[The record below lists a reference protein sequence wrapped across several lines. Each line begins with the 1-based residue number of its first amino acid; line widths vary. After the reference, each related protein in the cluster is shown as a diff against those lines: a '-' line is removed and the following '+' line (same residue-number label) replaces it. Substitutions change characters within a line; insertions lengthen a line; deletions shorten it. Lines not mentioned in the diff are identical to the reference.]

1 VRFEGE
7 SRVAKREK
15 TATESLLQIALGLE
29 IIVVF
34 FGALALNGLRL
45 YSGPVV
51 LVGSIV
57 TVLVLLVLYR
67 AVQYRWGQLLGHV
80 IQVALLASFWW
91 DVAIGLSFAVV
102 VAFWVFGAIRG
113 PMLDRNKP
121 ESSQ

>member
-1 VRFEGE
+1 
-7 SRVAKREK
+7 VAKREK

-34 FGALALNGLRL
+34 FGALVLNGLRL
-45 YSGPVV
+45 YSGPVLLGAIATVVV
-51 LVGSIV
+51 LV
-57 TVLVLLVLYR
+57 VLYR
-67 AVQYRWGQLLGHV
+67 AVQYRWGQLLGHAV
-80 IQVALLASFWW
+80 QVVLLASFWW
-91 DVAIGLSFAVV
+91 DIAIGLSFAVV

>member
-1 VRFEGE
+1 M
-7 SRVAKREK
+7 AKREK

-29 IIVVF
+29 MIVVF
-34 FGALALNGLRL
+34 FGALVLNGLRL

-51 LVGSIV
+51 LAGALV
-57 TVLVLLVLYR
+57 TFLALVLLYGTVRYR
-67 AVQYRWGQLLGHV
+67 VGQIVGHVVQIILLG
-80 IQVALLASFWW
+80 SFLW

>member
-1 VRFEGE
+1 M
-7 SRVAKREK
+7 AKREK

-34 FGALALNGLRL
+34 FGALVLNGLRL

-51 LVGSIV
+51 VVGALVSFPVLILLYGTVRYRWAQIV
-57 TVLVLLVLYR
+57 GHVVQVVLL
-67 AVQYRWGQLLGHV
+67 G
-80 IQVALLASFWW
+80 SFLW
-91 DVAIGLSFAVV
+91 DVAIGLSFAIV

-121 ESSQ
+121 EPSQ

>member
-1 VRFEGE
+1 M
-7 SRVAKREK
+7 AKREK

-34 FGALALNGLRL
+34 FGALVINGLRL

-51 LVGSIV
+51 LAGALVSFVVLILLYRTVRYRWAQIVGHV
-57 TVLVLLVLYR
+57 VQVVLL
-67 AVQYRWGQLLGHV
+67 G
-80 IQVALLASFWW
+80 SFLW

-121 ESSQ
+121 EASQ

>member
-1 VRFEGE
+1 M
-7 SRVAKREK
+7 AKREK

-45 YSGPVV
+45 YSGSVV

-67 AVQYRWGQLLGHV
+67 AVQHRWGQLLGHV
-80 IQVALLASFWW
+80 VQVALLASFWW

>member
-1 VRFEGE
+1 VKFEEGWLM
-7 SRVAKREK
+7 AKREK

-29 IIVVF
+29 MIVVF
-34 FGALALNGLRL
+34 FGALVLNGLRL

-51 LVGSIV
+51 LAGALV
-57 TVLVLLVLYR
+57 TVVVLVLLYGTVRYR
-67 AVQYRWGQLLGHV
+67 VGQIVGHVVQIVLLG
-80 IQVALLASFWW
+80 SFVW

-121 ESSQ
+121 QSSQ

>member
-1 VRFEGE
+1 MP
-7 SRVAKREK
+7 KREK

-29 IIVVF
+29 MIVVF
-34 FGALALNGLRL
+34 FGALVLNGLRL

-51 LVGSIV
+51 LVGALVSI
-57 TVLVLLVLYR
+57 TVLIVLYGTVR
-67 AVQYRWGQLLGHV
+67 YRWAQMVGHVVQVILLG
-80 IQVALLASFWW
+80 SFLW
-91 DVAIGLSFAVV
+91 DVAIGLSFAIV